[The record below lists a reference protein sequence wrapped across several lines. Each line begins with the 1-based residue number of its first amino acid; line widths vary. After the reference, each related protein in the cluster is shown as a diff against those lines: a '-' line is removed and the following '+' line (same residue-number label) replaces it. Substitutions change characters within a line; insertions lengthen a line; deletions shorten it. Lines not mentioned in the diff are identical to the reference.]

1 MTVRDEHDPSA
12 LAAVDLGSN
21 SFHLVVAREVDGR
34 PLLVDKLRERVALAE
49 GLNDRQLDAVV
60 QARALATLERMSE
73 RLQGVPPGRVRA
85 VGTATF
91 RKLRD
96 RGAFLRKA
104 SKALGV
110 DIEVVPGTE
119 EARLVYLGVAHT
131 LGDDDGRRLVVDIGG
146 ASTECILG
154 QRFVSSQV
162 NSLSMGCVTWSQRF
176 FPDGLMKRGRFEKAA
191 LAARVEL
198 EPIAERYGPS
208 NWDHAIG
215 SSGTIRAVGSI
226 LEGNGWTGGEVT
238 REGLDRLQD
247 LLETARETS
256 ALDLEG
262 LRPDRREVIAGG
274 VAVLRAVFDAFS
286 VEVMRP
292 SSGALREGV
301 LHDLVGRIHHEDV
314 REVSAAS
321 FGERLGQDPAH
332 GARCRALAESLFDQV
347 SGVLELTEADRL
359 LLGWAAQLH
368 DVGLAVA
375 HSAYHRHGAYLVEHA
390 DLAGFSTRDRQ
401 EIAALVL
408 GQRRRPRLGPLTDH
422 APARERTIRRLL
434 PLLRIALRMRR
445 DRSDRP
451 IPTPNLIASEGR
463 LSLQFSAGWLEEN
476 PLTRAD
482 LEREARHLASLDLIL
497 VVNEDR

>member
-1 MTVRDEHDPSA
+1 VRVVGTNA
-12 LAAVDLGSN
+12 LR
-21 SFHLVVAREVDGR
+21 VARNRHEFTIPARRILGTRVDVVYGR
-34 PLLVDKLRERVALAE
+34 
-49 GLNDRQLDAVV
+49 
-60 QARALATLERMSE
+60 
-73 RLQGVPPGRVRA
+73 
-85 VGTATF
+85 
-91 RKLRD
+91 
-96 RGAFLRKA
+96 
-104 SKALGV
+104 
-110 DIEVVPGTE
+110 E

-154 QRFVSSQV
+154 QRFVSSRV
-162 NSLSMGCVTWSQRF
+162 DSLSMGCVTWSQRF
-176 FPDGLMKRGRFEKAA
+176 FPDGLMRRGRFEKAA

-198 EPIAERYGPS
+198 EPIAERYGPA

-226 LEGNGWTGGEVT
+226 LGGNGWTDGEVT
-238 REGLDRLQD
+238 RAGLDRLQE
-247 LLETARETS
+247 LLEEARQTS
-256 ALDLEG
+256 ELDLEG

-274 VAVLRAVFDAFS
+274 VAVLRGVFDAFS
-286 VEVMRP
+286 VDVMRP
-292 SSGALREGV
+292 SGGALREGV

-332 GARCRALAESLFDQV
+332 GARCRTLAEGLFDQV
-347 SGVLELTEADRL
+347 SAALGLTPADRL

-401 EIAALVL
+401 EIAALIR
-408 GQRRRPRLGPLTDH
+408 GQRRRPRLGSLDDLPRDR
-422 APARERTIRRLL
+422 ARTVLRLL
-434 PLLRIALRMRR
+434 PLLRMALRMRR

-451 IPTPNLIASEGR
+451 IPTPTLVAEEGR
-463 LSLQFSAGWLEEN
+463 FTLLFSPGWLEGN

-482 LEREARHLASLDLIL
+482 LDRERRHLASLDLTL
-497 VVNEDR
+497 ELTEST

>member
-1 MTVRDEHDPSA
+1 M
-12 LAAVDLGSN
+12 
-21 SFHLVVAREVDGR
+21 DGQ

-238 REGLDRLQD
+238 REG
-247 LLETARETS
+247 ARPLAGPPRDGS
-256 ALDLEG
+256 RDQRA
-262 LRPDRREVIAGG
+262 RPRGAPSGSTRGDRRGCR
-274 VAVLRAVFDAFS
+274 RA
-286 VEVMRP
+286 
-292 SSGALREGV
+292 
-301 LHDLVGRIHHEDV
+301 
-314 REVSAAS
+314 
-321 FGERLGQDPAH
+321 
-332 GARCRALAESLFDQV
+332 
-347 SGVLELTEADRL
+347 
-359 LLGWAAQLH
+359 
-368 DVGLAVA
+368 
-375 HSAYHRHGAYLVEHA
+375 
-390 DLAGFSTRDRQ
+390 
-401 EIAALVL
+401 
-408 GQRRRPRLGPLTDH
+408 
-422 APARERTIRRLL
+422 
-434 PLLRIALRMRR
+434 
-445 DRSDRP
+445 
-451 IPTPNLIASEGR
+451 EGR
-463 LSLQFSAGWLEEN
+463 L
-476 PLTRAD
+476 
-482 LEREARHLASLDLIL
+482 
-497 VVNEDR
+497 

>member
-1 MTVRDEHDPSA
+1 MTRGREHDDA
-12 LAAVDLGSN
+12 AVAAVDLGSN
-21 SFHLVVAREVDGR
+21 SFHLVVAREVDGQ
-34 PLLVDKLRERVALAE
+34 LLMVDKLRERVALAE
-49 GLNDRQLDAVV
+49 GLEDRQLSGVV

-73 RLQGVPPGRVRA
+73 RIQGIPPGRVRA

-104 SKALGV
+104 SEALGV
-110 DIEVVPGTE
+110 DIEIVSGTE

-154 QRFVSSQV
+154 KRFVSTRRD
-162 NSLSMGCVTWSQRF
+162 SLSMGCVTWSQRF
-176 FPDGLMKRGRFEKAA
+176 FGDGLMKKGRFERAA

-215 SSGTIRAVGSI
+215 SSGTIRAVGSV
-226 LEGNGWTGGEVT
+226 LEGKGWTDGEVT
-238 REGLDRLQD
+238 REGLARLQEH
-247 LLETARETS
+247 LEEVRRPGE
-256 ALDLEG
+256 LDLDG
-262 LRPDRREVIAGG
+262 LRADRREVIAGG
-274 VAVLRAVFDAFS
+274 VAVLTAVFEAFS

-292 SSGALREGV
+292 SGGALREGL

-314 REVSAAS
+314 REVSAAA
-321 FGERLGQDPAH
+321 FGDRLGQDPAH
-332 GARCRALAESLFDQV
+332 GARCRELAEALFDQV
-347 SGVLELTEADRL
+347 SGPLGLSAEDRL

-390 DLAGFSTRDRQ
+390 DLAGFSARDRQ
-401 EIAALVL
+401 EIAALIH
-408 GQRRRPRLGPLTDH
+408 GQRRRPRLGSLEDLPPKR
-422 APARERTIRRLL
+422 ARTIRRLL
-434 PLLRIALRMRR
+434 PLMRLALRMRR
-445 DRSDRP
+445 DRTERP
-451 IPTPNLIASEGR
+451 IPAPTLRASVGGLVLE
-463 LSLQFSAGWLEEN
+463 FSPGWLDKN

-482 LEREARHLASLDLIL
+482 LVREARHLESLGLTLEIT
-497 VVNEDR
+497 ETP

>member
-1 MTVRDEHDPSA
+1 VTAGHEHDDA
-12 LAAVDLGSN
+12 AIAAVDLGSN
-21 SFHLVVAREVDGR
+21 SFHLVVAREVDGQ

-49 GLNDRQLDAVV
+49 GLKDRRLSGVV

-73 RLQGVPPGRVRA
+73 RIQGIPSGRVRA

-110 DIEVVPGTE
+110 DIEIVSGRE

-154 QRFVSSQV
+154 HRFVSTRED
-162 NSLSMGCVTWSQRF
+162 SLSMGCVTWSQRF
-176 FPDGLMKRGRFEKAA
+176 FGDGLMKRGRFEKAT

-198 EPIAERYGPS
+198 EPIAERYGPTK
-208 NWDHAIG
+208 WGHAIG

-226 LEGNGWTGGEVT
+226 LEGKGWTGGEVT
-238 REGLDRLQD
+238 RAGLARLQEA
-247 LLETARETS
+247 LEEARRPEE
-256 ALDLEG
+256 LDLDG

-274 VAVLRAVFDAFS
+274 VAVLTAVFDAFS

-292 SSGALREGV
+292 SDGALREGL
-301 LHDLVGRIHHEDV
+301 LHDLVGRIRHEDV
-314 REVSAAS
+314 REVSVAA
-321 FGERLGQDPAH
+321 FGDRLCQDLGH
-332 GARCRALAESLFDQV
+332 GARCRELAEALFDQV
-347 SGVLELTEADRL
+347 SGPLGLSSEDRL

-368 DVGLAVA
+368 DVGLVVA
-375 HSAYHRHGAYLVEHA
+375 HSAYHRHGAYIVEHA
-390 DLAGFSTRDRQ
+390 DLAGFSARDRR
-401 EIAALVL
+401 EIAALIL
-408 GQRRRPRLGPLTDH
+408 GQRRRPRLGALEELP
-422 APARERTIRRLL
+422 PERARTVLRLL

-445 DRSDRP
+445 DRSERP
-451 IPTPNLIASEGR
+451 IPTPALTAAEGA
-463 LSLQFSAGWLEEN
+463 LTLHFAPGWLGEN

-482 LEREARHLASLDLIL
+482 LAREAKHLASLDLTL
-497 VVNEDR
+497 EVTESP